1 MTREKREALRR
12 SVNHKTGISQRAL
25 ARKFGCDQ
33 SYISRTIKR
42 LKINCRKRVKVPKYK
57 DEVAIKE
64 AKKRCRKMY
73 EEYKTLDFVVDDEK
87 YFGLSGFQMS
97 GNRSF
102 YTSDLSKTPLMW
114 LPTVRRNLNQRLCYG
129 SLSHQKDFRRLFL
142 LPVGA

>member
-1 MTREKREALRR
+1 MADGMPRATIYRVVKQYLYTKSIVRRSGSGRPAKKMTREKREALRR

-64 AKKRCRKMY
+64 
-73 EEYKTLDFVVDDEK
+73 V
-87 YFGLSGFQMS
+87 
-97 GNRSF
+97 
-102 YTSDLSKTPLMW
+102 
-114 LPTVRRNLNQRLCYG
+114 
-129 SLSHQKDFRRLFL
+129 QKN
-142 LPVGA
+142 V